1 LRGVV
6 ADLPLSQSVEDNAWF
21 TTFVESDAL
30 RLREA
35 LLARFGLDVGCE
47 VWEDTVTWAWE
58 HRARVREITNRVGYL
73 YRVAQSASRR
83 YVRWNNRIALVPID
97 DLLVDEGRE
106 VDLDLVDALE
116 SLRRD
121 QRVAVTLVHA
131 YGWSYA
137 EVADLLGISI
147 AATTNHVHRGL
158 RRLRTLLED

>member
-1 LRGVV
+1 VV
-6 ADLPLSQSVEDNAWF
+6 ADLPLSQSVEDEAWF

-30 RLREA
+30 RLRQV
-35 LLARFGLDVGCE
+35 LLARFGVDVGCE
-47 VWEDTVTWAWE
+47 VWGETVTWAWE
-58 HRARVREITNRVGYL
+58 HRGRVREMTNPVAYL

-83 YVRWNNRIALVPID
+83 YVRWHRRVVLVSNDEALM
-97 DLLVDEGRE
+97 ENGRM
-106 VDLDLVDALE
+106 VDLDLVDALG

-137 EVADLLGISI
+137 EVAELLGISV

-158 RRLRTLLED
+158 RTLRRALGED